1 MHQNNTN
8 TDYYNQEVINFVTR
22 HIYTP
27 LNNILNSDLL
37 VVLYPAPTHGLAHT
51 HNI

>member
-27 LNNILNSDLL
+27 LNNSDLL
-37 VVLYPAPTHGLAHT
+37 VVLYSAPTHALAHT